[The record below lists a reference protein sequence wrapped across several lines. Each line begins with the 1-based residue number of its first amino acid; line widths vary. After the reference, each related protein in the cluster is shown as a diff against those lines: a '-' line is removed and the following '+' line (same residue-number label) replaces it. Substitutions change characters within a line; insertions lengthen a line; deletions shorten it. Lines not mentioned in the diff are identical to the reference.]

1 MDGIGL
7 DQSQV
12 ADAINRKYQGMSQR
26 ERNQKMAQAQSGGGS
41 QFQSQYSSELAQA
54 QQPTEFWGAGRK
66 LAENQN
72 IQDEGY
78 GILNSVTSNLGG
90 QKYYYGDSDPTS
102 KQGLAN
108 LYDKTGYTQYQNQL
122 AQQKQTQA
130 QQAAQIQQQPN
141 YDYIWSNI
149 AQNNSPS
156 SRGGLSGAEQ
166 YAKAVEEAKKY
177 ASAGFIPGKSNNDWT
192 WNDWIAGSRGN
203 NPVGGGSWRKGTE
216 SINYTPKRG
225 YSTSHYITGNE
236 AVKDNLSSLMTVA
249 SVIGGVVLPG
259 LGTSWAGLAGDALG
273 NAGMA
278 MPSFSTANLG
288 LSPSVANMANG
299 ALSNAGMGGLSSLFQ
314 GGNFL
319 TGALRG
325 GVSSLAGSAIG
336 ASGLGDALKNTG
348 MSSNVANT
356 ITDFAKGSSSGL
368 IGNLFGKNTGQG
380 NLESA
385 LVGGVGRSLGGILNS
400 PTNTNAQRNAVYK
413 TTGDL
418 TKLFNKARKGM

>member
-66 LAENQN
+66 LAANQN
-72 IQDEGY
+72 AQDEGY

-102 KQGLAN
+102 TQGLAN
-108 LYDKTGYTQYQNQL
+108 LYDKTGYTQYKNQL
-122 AQQKQTQA
+122 DQYQK
-130 QQAAQIQQQPN
+130 QQQPN

-149 AQNNSPS
+149 AQSNAPS
-156 SRGGLSGAEQ
+156 SRGGPSGAEQ

-192 WNDWIAGSRGN
+192 WNDWIAGSRGRTT
-203 NPVGGGSWRKGTE
+203 PGGGSWVKGTE
-216 SINYTPKRG
+216 HINYTPTQG
-225 YSTSHYITGNE
+225 YNTSHYITGDE
-236 AVKDNLSSLMTVA
+236 AIKDNLSSLMTVA

-273 NAGMA
+273 SAGMSV
-278 MPSFSTANLG
+278 PSFSTTSLG
-288 LSPSVANMANG
+288 LSPSVANVANG

-319 TGALRG
+319 TGALKG

-348 MSSNVANT
+348 MSSSVVNG

-368 IGNLFGKNTGQG
+368 IGNLFGKNTGQS

-385 LVGGVGRSLGGILNS
+385 LVGGVGRSLGGILAKGNS
-400 PTNTNAQRNAVYK
+400 NPVARSTAYK
-413 TTGDL
+413 TAGDL
-418 TKLFNKARKGM
+418 TKLFNKYRKTS